1 MLKNLVL
8 SVTICLIASTA
19 NAQWNFDNSGS
30 RVFDMK
36 KNSTNKTTVEI
47 QYVKAS
53 EIQAVCNAQSR
64 NFGLGGFPNGALACT
79 WQWPDRCLI
88 ILPEK
93 VDMRT
98 VGHEFLHCLQGNWHA
113 E

>member
-1 MLKNLVL
+1 MMKKILAATLMLAVG
-8 SVTICLIASTA
+8 TA
-19 NAQWNFDNSGS
+19 HAQWSFDNSPG

-36 KNSTNKTTVEI
+36 NNVTTETTVEI
-47 QYVKAS
+47 RYVKNS
-53 EIQAVCNAQSR
+53 EIQAACNAQSR
-64 NFGLGGFPNGALACT
+64 AFGLNGFPNGAVACT
-79 WQWPDRCLI
+79 WFWNDRCVM

-98 VGHEFLHCLQGNWHA
+98 VGHEFLHCLQGNWHK

>member
-1 MLKNLVL
+1 MHKILATVL
-8 SVTICLIASTA
+8 ILAVSTA
-19 NAQWNFDNSGS
+19 HAQWAFDNSPS

-36 KNSTNKTTVEI
+36 NNVTAETTVEI
-47 QYVKAS
+47 RYVKNAD
-53 EIQAVCNAQSR
+53 IQTACDTQSR
-64 NFGLGGFPNGALACT
+64 AFGYNGFPKGAMACT
-79 WQWPDRCLI
+79 WFWNDRCVM

-98 VGHEFLHCLQGNWHA
+98 VGHEFLHCLQGNWHK